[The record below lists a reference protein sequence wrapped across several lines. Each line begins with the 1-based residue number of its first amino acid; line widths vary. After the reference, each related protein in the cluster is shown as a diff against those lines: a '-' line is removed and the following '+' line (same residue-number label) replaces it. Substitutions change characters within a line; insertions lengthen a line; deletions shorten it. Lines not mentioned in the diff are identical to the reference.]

1 MQNLFKNVKLTKV
14 AVGAASA
21 GTEVDGSTVD
31 MSGYES
37 VVFFT
42 TIATANIGNFM
53 KAQQGLLSDSSDAN
67 DLAGSKVIAA
77 ANNQVV
83 WIDLVKPQ
91 KRYVRAAIIRAGANT
106 ATGDIYAL
114 QYSGRTKPETNLV
127 LNALIGS
134 LLISPDEGT
143 A

>member
-1 MQNLFKNVKLTKV
+1 MQNLFKNAKLTKV
-14 AVGAASA
+14 AVGAVSA

-42 TIATANIGNFM
+42 TIATANAGNFM
-53 KAQQGLLSDSSDAN
+53 KAQQGLLNDSSDAN

-106 ATGDIYAL
+106 ATGDVYAL
-114 QYSGRTKPETNLV
+114 QYNGRNKPETNLV

-134 LLISPDEGT
+134 LLVSPDEGT